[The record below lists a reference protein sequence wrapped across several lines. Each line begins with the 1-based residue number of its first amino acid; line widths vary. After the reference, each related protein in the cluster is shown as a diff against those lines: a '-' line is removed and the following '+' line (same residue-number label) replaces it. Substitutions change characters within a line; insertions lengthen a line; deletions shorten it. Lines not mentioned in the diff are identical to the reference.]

1 MTDRLRVAMWSGPR
15 NLSTAMMRSFE
26 NRPDCEV
33 WDEPFYAAYLTVT
46 GIVHPMREAVIAGG
60 ETDWRQV
67 ACQCIGAPASGAPIF
82 FQKHMTHH
90 MVAGIGRDWIE
101 QVTSAFLIRDPAYV
115 VASYG
120 NKRAEVQLRDIGFT
134 EQYEIFHETA
144 ERLGRAPPVVDADDV
159 RREPRRTLMALCQA
173 LDIPFDERML
183 SWPAGSRAS
192 DEVWPPEHLS
202 VDHVAGRSA
211 PEHSLDGTHV
221 GGADAREALVGEAQ
235 RVGREYHVVHCQQG
249 IVRVRRLALK
259 HVQPGPGNNPLL

>member
-120 NKRAEVQLRDIGFT
+120 NKRAEVELRDIGFT
-134 EQYEIFHETA
+134 EQYEIFNETA
-144 ERLGRAPPVVDADDV
+144 ERLGHAPPVIDADDV
-159 RREPRRTLMALCQA
+159 RRDPHGIIMALCQA

-192 DEVWPPEHLS
+192 DGAWAPHWYDAVN
-202 VDHVAGRSA
+202 RSTGFAA
-211 PEHSLDGTHV
+211 P
-221 GGADAREALVGEAQ
+221 ADAPPALAGHAGQVAAAARPYYEALLEHA
-235 RVGREYHVVHCQQG
+235 
-249 IVRVRRLALK
+249 ISSA
-259 HVQPGPGNNPLL
+259 NPLRSTQRHN